1 MKVLYLDQV
10 VVFLLMVGV
19 FVCINIYIERERS
32 LLNCVLKICILK
44 N

>member
-19 FVCINIYIERERS
+19 YVCIHIYIEREREKFIE
-32 LLNCVLKICILK
+32 LCT
-44 N
+44 